1 MTKPDRLEQV
11 EILLVEDDP
20 DDAATTTSALRER
33 NLADQLHW
41 VKDGEEALEYL
52 FASGRYAGRDRN
64 HPPKLVLLDIK
75 MPKVDGFEVLR
86 RIKTSEL
93 KAIPV
98 VVMTSSS
105 EESDVLESY
114 RLGIDSYLVKP
125 VQFKAVLETVSKIG
139 L

>member
-1 MTKPDRLEQV
+1 MTKPDQLEQV

-20 DDAATTTSALRER
+20 DDAETTTRALRER
-33 NLADQLHW
+33 NFARQLHW

-52 FASGRYAGRDRN
+52 FASGRYAGRDRS
-64 HPPKLVLLDIK
+64 HAPKLVLLDIK

-93 KAIPV
+93 KSIPV

-114 RLGIDSYLVKP
+114 RLGVDSYLVKP
-125 VQFKAVLETVSKIG
+125 VRSEAFLDTVAKIG

>member
-1 MTKPDRLEQV
+1 MTKPDELEQI

-20 DDAATTTSALRER
+20 DDAETTKRALRER
-33 NLADQLHW
+33 NFARQLHW

-52 FASGRYAGRDRN
+52 FASGRYAGRDRS

-86 RIKTSEL
+86 RIKSSEL
-93 KAIPV
+93 KSIPV

-114 RLGIDSYLVKP
+114 RLGVDSYLVKP
-125 VQFKAVLETVSKIG
+125 VQSEAFLDTVAKIG

>member
-1 MTKPDRLEQV
+1 MKKPDDLEQV
-11 EILLVEDDP
+11 DILLVEDDP
-20 DDAATTTSALRER
+20 GDAETTTRALRER
-33 NLADQLHW
+33 HFASQLHW

-52 FASGRYAGRDRN
+52 FASGRYAGRDKN
-64 HPPKLVLLDIK
+64 HAPKLVLLDVK
-75 MPKVDGFEVLR
+75 MPKVDGIEVLR

-114 RLGIDSYLVKP
+114 RLGVDSYLVKP
-125 VQFKAVLETVSKIG
+125 VQFEALLDTVAKIG

>member
-1 MTKPDRLEQV
+1 MTKPDELEQV

-20 DDAATTTSALRER
+20 EDAEATVRALRER
-33 NLADQLHW
+33 NFASQLHW

-52 FASGRYAGRDRN
+52 FANGRYAGRNRN

-93 KAIPV
+93 KSIPV

-114 RLGIDSYLVKP
+114 RLGVDSYLVKP
-125 VQFKAVLETVSKIG
+125 VRCEAFLDTVAKIG